1 MRGSERI
8 FKVGTI
14 QHIYQNTVDGCLIFY
29 SVRDYLVFFSLLSIA
44 ARKYNVKILGV
55 CLMPDHV
62 HILAIAERKQD
73 LSQFVCY
80 YTSRFVLL
88 YNPTVNR
95 KGQFFRHSFGS
106 AVKTT
111 DKKSRFAIAYL
122 YNNLVEKQL
131 ADDVESGQWNFLQ
144 YAIRNAPFSAPIDSA
159 KARRP
164 MRKAMQLIRINREQD
179 IPLNYALIER
189 MTKPLTAMEKRQLT
203 DYTIQQYNCIDY
215 PEVIKYF
222 GSYNAMVTAFN
233 TTTGSEYDVREVHHK
248 ESDAIYQ
255 TITKYLLEQYPIS
268 NIKDIFFLEE
278 GERKRIAV
286 AVARKT
292 RAPWFQIA
300 KFFHLPPP

>member
-95 KGQFFRHSFGS
+95 KGQIFLWSRLMFFTSENS
-106 AVKTT
+106 V
-111 DKKSRFAIAYL
+111 
-122 YNNLVEKQL
+122 
-131 ADDVESGQWNFLQ
+131 
-144 YAIRNAPFSAPIDSA
+144 
-159 KARRP
+159 RR
-164 MRKAMQLIRINREQD
+164 
-179 IPLNYALIER
+179 
-189 MTKPLTAMEKRQLT
+189 
-203 DYTIQQYNCIDY
+203 
-215 PEVIKYF
+215 
-222 GSYNAMVTAFN
+222 
-233 TTTGSEYDVREVHHK
+233 
-248 ESDAIYQ
+248 
-255 TITKYLLEQYPIS
+255 
-268 NIKDIFFLEE
+268 
-278 GERKRIAV
+278 
-286 AVARKT
+286 
-292 RAPWFQIA
+292 
-300 KFFHLPPP
+300 